1 MADSK
6 IILFFFNVFLEVAIS
21 ILSGSLMC
29 LCAQSFKLLCE
40 MPEVI
45 QTLKATGVAPLQP
58 SEIVDAPCSE
68 TESLTALIPG
78 RYCPCRGSDSAEI
91 SKRVFAG
98 TVRV

>member
-1 MADSK
+1 MAHSK
-6 IILFFFNVFLEVAIS
+6 IILFFNVCLQVAIS

-29 LCAQSFKLLCE
+29 LCARSFKLLCE

-45 QTLKATGVAPLQP
+45 QTLKAAGVAPLQP
-58 SEIVDAPCSE
+58 PEIVDAPCGE

-78 RYCPCRGSDSAEI
+78 RYCPCRGSDSAGI
-91 SKRVFAG
+91 SKRVFVG